1 MDIVKAFNAND
12 LHTEIVI
19 KGTINE
25 PLFRASDIG
34 VVLDITTIRS
44 VIREFDDSEK
54 VVHTMHT
61 LGGLQEVTFL
71 TEKGLY
77 KVLFRS
83 RKPIAQK
90 FQNWACE
97 VIKEIRL
104 HGIYNLKNEMQ
115 QEMQQMENKHKQD
128 MDAQKIMERE
138 KILLKEYASI
148 GAIVYIVRVKTLDN
162 GKYIVKIGESRKGI
176 TARYAEHK
184 KNTRNAHC
192 WIALRLPEVKTLRAS
207 FTSMTL

>member
-104 HGIYNLKNEMQ
+104 LGMY
-115 QEMQQMENKHKQD
+115 
-128 MDAQKIMERE
+128 
-138 KILLKEYASI
+138 
-148 GAIVYIVRVKTLDN
+148 VV
-162 GKYIVKIGESRKGI
+162 
-176 TARYAEHK
+176 
-184 KNTRNAHC
+184 
-192 WIALRLPEVKTLRAS
+192 
-207 FTSMTL
+207 